1 MIFNQELSI
10 SIKFLFKFIVFF
22 SFSIMFCS
30 FFCYLFVHLHQQKT
44 IVIMLLYILLLPLS
58 LVVHE
63 IGHVL
68 MALLFRVR
76 VSKFCIFFDPWF
88 RLLDTGKRFKTR
100 FCIGWI
106 PLGAYVRFGSS
117 DGDDSNRS
125 VLPPDLHP
133 LKRVMISIS
142 GALMNLLMTY
152 ICIFAWVG
160 SHEYNEGELSIMQQ
174 IASTNYIVESEAKST
189 FSSISGYWMP
199 QINNTRKPIEQS
211 VKTVTA
217 KKKATSNRWRTFL
230 WGFACLNLFLA
241 IFNMLPIPPL
251 DGAQTLYNIYEFV
264 LHRPVSRGFQIIAGA
279 IGILLI
285 LGANVADFIRYVCNM
300 L

>member
-1 MIFNQELSI
+1 
-10 SIKFLFKFIVFF
+10 
-22 SFSIMFCS
+22 
-30 FFCYLFVHLHQQKT
+30 
-44 IVIMLLYILLLPLS
+44 MLLYLLLLPPS

-63 IGHVL
+63 IGHAL
-68 MALLFRVR
+68 MALVFKVR

-88 RLLDTGKRFKTR
+88 RLLDTGNRFKTR

-117 DGDDSNRS
+117 DGDDSNRF
-125 VLPPDLHP
+125 VLPPGLHP

-142 GALMNLLMTY
+142 GALMNLLIAY

-160 SHEYNEGELSIMQQ
+160 SHEYKDGVLSFGQQ
-174 IASTNYIVESEAKST
+174 VASTNYIVESEAKST
-189 FSSISGYWMP
+189 FSSISVYWMP
-199 QINNTRKPIEQS
+199 QGNNISEPIEQS
-211 VKTVTA
+211 VKAVTA
-217 KKKATSNRWRTFL
+217 TKKATNNRWRTFL

-251 DGAQTLYNIYEFV
+251 DGTQTFYNLYEFV
-264 LHRPVSRGFQIIAGA
+264 LHKPVSRGFQIIAGA
-279 IGILLI
+279 IGALLI
-285 LGANVADFIRYVCNM
+285 MGANAADFIRYVCNM